1 VVDEQLQLAKLRF
14 LLIIHQLHLG
24 MGKHLEIMLGW
35 GALVVVLR
43 CSFRFRHSSSQ
54 LRIRLEYL
62 VGYILRFRLK
72 QDCLGI
78 LLIQRFMMN
87 LRAMEHIH
95 LIRLFHIHLHIKLLH
110 LLGDSFHFHH

>member
-1 VVDEQLQLAKLRF
+1 VVDEQWQLAKLRF
-14 LLIIHQLHLG
+14 LIIIHQLHLG
-24 MGKHLEIMLGW
+24 MGKHLEMMMGLGSLLL
-35 GALVVVLR
+35 ALR

-78 LLIQRFMMN
+78 LDFQRLMVN

-95 LIRLFHIHLHIKLLH
+95 LIRLFPIHHHIVLLH
-110 LLGDSFHFHH
+110 LLEDSFHFHH

>member
-1 VVDEQLQLAKLRF
+1 MVDEQWQLAKLRF

-24 MGKHLEIMLGW
+24 MGKHLEMMMGLGS
-35 GALVVVLR
+35 LVVVLR

-54 LRIRLEYL
+54 RRIGQFLQQL

-78 LLIQRFMMN
+78 LEIHRLKVN
-87 LRAMEHIH
+87 LWSMEHIH
-95 LIRLFHIHLHIKLLH
+95 LIRLFQIHLRIQLL
-110 LLGDSFHFHH
+110 L